1 MYYNDKTGN
10 FAITQ
15 PNIIENI
22 IDEVTHEMT
31 EVIIGLDTDY
41 VLIADKPSED
51 YIYDG
56 TQWVAKPSVVLTS
69 SELKVIGMPYTLKG
83 ISYQVPL
90 TKDAQD
96 TVVAL
101 SLGFQMGAITSTNM
115 EFVNGTILPITA
127 ADFMNFAIW
136 FSTERNKFFN

>member
-1 MYYNDKTGN
+1 MYYNQITGN
-10 FAITQ
+10 FSLTQ

-22 IDEVTHEMT
+22 IDEVTREMT

-41 VLIADKPSED
+41 VLIPDKPSED

-56 TQWVAKPSVVLTS
+56 TQWVPKAPVELTT
-69 SELKVIGMPYTLKG
+69 SELKVIGMPYTLNG

-90 TKDAQD
+90 TKDSQD

-101 SLGFQMGAITSTNM
+101 SVAFQSSAITSTNI
-115 EFVNGTILPITA
+115 EFDNGTILPIIA
-127 ADFMNFAIW
+127 EDFMNFAIW
-136 FSTERNKFFN
+136 FTTERNKFFK

>member
-1 MYYNDKTGN
+1 MYYNQITGN
-10 FAITQ
+10 FSLTQ

-22 IDEVTHEMT
+22 IDEITHEMT

-41 VLIADKPSED
+41 VLIQDKPSED

-56 TQWVAKPSVVLTS
+56 TQWIPKATVELTT
-69 SELKVIGMPYTLKG
+69 SELKAIGMPYTLNG

-101 SLGFQMGAITSTNM
+101 SVAFQMSAITSTNI
-115 EFVNGTILPITA
+115 EFDNGTILPITA
-127 ADFMNFAIW
+127 EDFMKFAIW
-136 FSTERNKFFN
+136 FTTERNKFFK